1 MKTSM
6 NNKIVILSAHPLSLQ
21 AFMLPHIRQLHIH
34 WPIEAMA
41 NTPNSRLLIDQG
53 VDVLVVEVP
62 LKRAIAPLA
71 DLKALWVLFWRFR
84 RSGLTALHTI
94 TPKAGLLGMLAG
106 WLAGVPIRVHSFTGQ
121 VWVTRRGLKRWV
133 LKAADKCIVALATDV
148 LVDSPS
154 QRAFLITEGVVS
166 EHGSRV
172 LGLGSICGVDTQR
185 FSPSP
190 FIRQTVRADM
200 GTASDAVVCLYL
212 GRLNRDKGV
221 LDLAA
226 AFAKVAANHPKAELW
241 VVGPDE
247 GDMFAQMQSVLGVCS
262 QHLRRVGYTNE
273 PERFM
278 QAADLFCLP
287 SYREGFG
294 SSVIEAA
301 ACGVPALVSRIYG
314 LTDAVVEGE
323 TGWMHEAGNVQ
334 DLTAQLDDL
343 LNAPAELKHR
353 GEAARAYVEQVFEQ
367 SLIINA
373 MLNFYKNRLNT
384 MGVTSA

>member
-1 MKTSM
+1 M
-6 NNKIVILSAHPLSLQ
+6 NNKIGILCAHPSSVL
-21 AFMLPHIRQLHIH
+21 AFMLPHIRQLLIH
-34 WPIEAMA
+34 WPIEVMA
-41 NTPNSRLLIDQG
+41 NTTDSRLLMDRG
-53 VDVLVVEVP
+53 LDVLVVEVP
-62 LKRAIAPLA
+62 LERAISPLA

-84 RSGLTALHTI
+84 RSGLTVLHTI
-94 TPKAGLLGMLAG
+94 TPKAGLLGMLAA

-121 VWVTRRGLKRWV
+121 VWVTRRGLMRWV
-133 LKAADKCIVALATDV
+133 LKAADKCIAALATDV
-148 LVDSPS
+148 FVDSPS
-154 QRAFLITEGVVS
+154 QRAFLIAEGVVS
-166 EHGSRV
+166 EDSSSV
-172 LGLGSICGVDTQR
+172 LCLGSICGVDTQR

-190 FIRQTVRADM
+190 LVRHKVRADM
-200 GTASDAVVCLYL
+200 GSASDALVCLYL

-226 AFAKVAANHPKAELW
+226 AFAQVAVNHPNAELW

-247 GDMFAQMQSVLGVCS
+247 GDIFAQMQSLLGLCS
-262 QHLRRVGYTNE
+262 RHLRRVGYTHE

-334 DLTAQLDDL
+334 DLTAQLDL
-343 LNAPAELKHR
+343 LMKVPAELQRR
-353 GEAARAYVEQVFEQ
+353 GKAARAYAEQVFEQ
-367 SLIINA
+367 SLITNA
-373 MLNFYKNRLNT
+373 MLDFYKNRLNP
-384 MGVTSA
+384 MGVTRA